1 MEQVDL
7 RRYVASEILG
17 SGADYEVR
25 SALDQE
31 TGQQVVLKRPMPQM
45 ISRRMHG
52 GTEARTDRTLQVLQ
66 EMDHAMPMLVPIL
79 GYTDR
84 ANHDWYYGDSFGQEY
99 RVVVEER
106 AQGIPLLV
114 SDARARITGV
124 PVGAGQNLFA
134 LFPLVQPAGM
144 QTFPVHRQ
152 LLDLEEMFV
161 RAGHILL
168 DLRPQN
174 IFYQPG
180 SGRVTIIDCGA
191 LTSIDSEPVSRG
203 RPAPDI
209 HDFYLEMLKFY
220 ATPLQPPTQA
230 SGYRNPYGQRPVVHF
245 DYELQQMAAD
255 FEISPDPAQKQALHL
270 IEQVRSR
277 SYTDQADFRRDLEL
291 YLDQVMERNEGLSNL
306 PEARAAWGEALGWL
320 RGDHWQRYI
329 WEPEAELADLER
341 WLETPRQC

>member
-7 RRYVASEILG
+7 HRYEASGILG

-25 SALDQE
+25 SAVDQE

-52 GTEARTDRTLQVLQ
+52 GTEARTDRTLQFFQ
-66 EMDHAMPMLVPIL
+66 DMDHAMPLVVTIL

-84 ANHDWYYGDSFGQEY
+84 ANHDWFYGDSLGQEY

-106 AQGIPLLV
+106 ARGIPLLV
-114 SDARARITGV
+114 SDPRARITGV

-134 LFPLVQPAGM
+134 LFPLVQPEGLPA
-144 QTFPVHRQ
+144 FAIHRQ
-152 LLDLEEMFV
+152 LLDLEETFV
-161 RAGHILL
+161 RAGYILL

-174 IFYQPG
+174 IFYEPG
-180 SGRVTIIDCGA
+180 LGRVTVIDCGA

-220 ATPLQPPTQA
+220 AAPQQPPTQA
-230 SGYRNPYGQRPVVHF
+230 SGYRDPYGQRPVVRF
-245 DYELQQMAAD
+245 DQELQEMAANFD
-255 FEISPDPAQKQALHL
+255 QCPDLAQKQALHL

-277 SYTDQADFRRDLEL
+277 AYTDLADFRRDLEV
-291 YLDQVMERNEGLSNL
+291 YLDQVIERNQGLPNL
-306 PEARAAWGEALGWL
+306 PDVRAAWGEALSWL
-320 RGDHWQRYI
+320 RGDHWQRYLFD
-329 WEPEAELADLER
+329 PDGELADLER
-341 WLETPRQC
+341 KLETPRRC

>member
-7 RRYVASEILG
+7 RRYKVSGILG

-25 SALDQE
+25 SAVDQE

-45 ISRRMHG
+45 ISRRMHS
-52 GTEARTDRTLQVLQ
+52 GTEARTDRTLQVFQ
-66 EMDHAMPMLVPIL
+66 EMVHVKPLVVPIL
-79 GYTDR
+79 GYTER
-84 ANHDWYYGDSFGQEY
+84 ANHDWYFGDSLGQEY

-106 AQGIPLLV
+106 ARGIPLLV

-134 LFPLVQPAGM
+134 LFPLVQPAGI
-144 QTFPVHRQ
+144 QTFPIHRQ
-152 LLDLEEMFV
+152 LLDLEDMFV
-161 RAGHILL
+161 RAGYILL

-180 SGRVTIIDCGA
+180 SGRVTVIDCGA

-220 ATPLQPPTQA
+220 TTPQLPPTQS
-230 SGYRNPYGQRPVVHF
+230 SGYRDPYGQRPVVHF
-245 DYELQQMAAD
+245 DHELQEMAANFD
-255 FEISPDPAQKQALHL
+255 KVPGPAREQALHL

-277 SYTDQADFRRDLEL
+277 AYTDLANFRLDLEI
-291 YLDQVMERNEGLSNL
+291 YLEQVIERNKGLPNL
-306 PEARAAWGEALGWL
+306 AEAHAAWREALGWL
-320 RGDHWQRYI
+320 QGDHWQRYLFD
-329 WEPEAELADLER
+329 PGAELADLEH
-341 WLETPRQC
+341 

>member
-7 RRYVASEILG
+7 RRYEASGVLG

-25 SALDQE
+25 SAVDQE

-45 ISRRMHG
+45 ISRQMHG
-52 GTEARTDRTLQVLQ
+52 GTEARTDRTLQVFQ
-66 EMDHAMPMLVPIL
+66 EMDQATALVAPIL

-84 ANHDWYYGDSFGQEY
+84 ANHDWFYGDSLGQEY

-106 AQGIPLLV
+106 ARGIPLMV
-114 SDARARITGV
+114 SDPRARILRV

-134 LFPLVQPAGM
+134 LFPLVHPTGIQA
-144 QTFPVHRQ
+144 FPIHRQ
-152 LLDLEEMFV
+152 LLDLQEMFV
-161 RAGHILL
+161 RAGYILL

-191 LTSIDSEPVSRG
+191 LSSIDGKPDSRG
-203 RPAPDI
+203 RPVPDI

-220 ATPLQPPTQA
+220 ATPEQPPTQA
-230 SGYRNPYGQRPVVHF
+230 GAYRDPYGQRPVVRF
-245 DYELQQMAAD
+245 DQELQEMAAIFD
-255 FEISPDPAQKQALHL
+255 QSPDSAQKQALHL
-270 IEQVRSR
+270 IEHVRSR
-277 SYTDQADFRRDLEL
+277 AYADIADFRGDLEV
-291 YLDQVMERNEGLSNL
+291 YLEQVAARNEGLNSL

-320 RGDHWQRYI
+320 RGEHWQRYLFD
-329 WEPEAELADLER
+329 PEEELADLER
-341 WLETPRQC
+341 

>member
-7 RRYVASEILG
+7 RRYESSGLLG

-25 SALDQE
+25 SAVDQE
-31 TGQQVVLKRPMPQM
+31 TGKLVVLKRPMPQM
-45 ISRRMHG
+45 ISRRMHV

-66 EMDHAMPMLVPIL
+66 EIDHALPLVIPIL

-84 ANHDWYYGDSFGQEY
+84 ANHDWYYGDSLGQEY

-106 AQGIPLLV
+106 AKGIPLLV

-134 LFPLVQPAGM
+134 LFPLVQPAGT
-144 QTFPVHRQ
+144 QAFPIHRQ

-161 RAGHILL
+161 RAGYILL

-174 IFYQPG
+174 LFYQPG
-180 SGRVTIIDCGA
+180 SGRLTMIDCGA
-191 LTSIDSEPVSRG
+191 LTSIDNEPVSRG

-209 HDFYLEMLKFY
+209 HYFYLEILKFY
-220 ATPLQPPTQA
+220 ATAQQPPTQA
-230 SGYRNPYGQRPVVHF
+230 SGYRDAYGQRPVVHF
-245 DYELQQMAAD
+245 DHELEEMAANFD
-255 FEISPDPAQKQALHL
+255 QFPDSAQRQAIHI

-277 SYTDQADFRRDLEL
+277 AYTGLADFRQDLEV
-291 YLDQVMERNEGLSNL
+291 YLDQVVERNESLPNL
-306 PEARAAWGEALGWL
+306 PEARAAWVEALGWL
-320 RGDHWQRYI
+320 RGDHWQRYLFD
-329 WEPEAELADLER
+329 PEAELEDLER
-341 WLETPRQC
+341 RLE

>member
-7 RRYVASEILG
+7 GRYEASGILG

-25 SALDQE
+25 SAVDQE

-52 GTEARTDRTLQVLQ
+52 GTEARTDRTLQVIQ
-66 EMDHAMPMLVPIL
+66 EVDQTASPVVPIL

-84 ANHDWYYGDSFGQEY
+84 ANHDWYFGDSLRQEY

-106 AQGIPLLV
+106 ARGIPLLV
-114 SDARARITGV
+114 SDARARIMKV

-134 LFPLVQPAGM
+134 LFPLAQPEAVQPFSIQA
-144 QTFPVHRQ
+144 Q
-152 LLDLEEMFV
+152 LLDLEEMFLQ
-161 RAGHILL
+161 AGYVLL

-174 IFYQPG
+174 VFYQPG
-180 SGRVTIIDCGA
+180 SGRVTVIDCGA
-191 LTSIDSEPVSRG
+191 LSSIDGEPALRG

-220 ATPLQPPTQA
+220 TTPQQPPAEA
-230 SGYRNPYGQRPVVHF
+230 SGYRDPYGQRPVVRF
-245 DYELQQMAAD
+245 DQELQEMAANFD
-255 FEISPDPAQKQALHL
+255 QAPDPAQKQALHL

-277 SYTDQADFRRDLEL
+277 AYAGLADFRRDLQD
-291 YLDQVMERNEGLSNL
+291 YLDQAAERNNGLPNL
-306 PEARAAWGEALGWL
+306 VEARQAWGEALGWL
-320 RGDHWQRYI
+320 RGDHWQRYLFD
-329 WEPEAELADLER
+329 PEAELADLESR
-341 WLETPRQC
+341 LGTTG